1 MTEAC
6 CVQKANPHSS
16 DWMGDLVGVA
26 TAAISSGLMA
36 AVRSK
41 PPVWFCFVCPIVLG
55 EFFPFF
61 FNLGLG
67 HIAQLICERYKLPDE
82 ECLDLW

>member
-1 MTEAC
+1 MQNGTTW
-6 CVQKANPHSS
+6 SS
-16 DWMGDLVGVA
+16 TWMEDLVSMA
-26 TAAISSGLMA
+26 TAAISSGVMA
-36 AVRSK
+36 TVRAK

-67 HIAQLICERYKLPDE
+67 HIAEVICQRYHLSDE

>member
-1 MTEAC
+1 M
-6 CVQKANPHSS
+6 
-16 DWMGDLVGVA
+16 A
-26 TAAISSGLMA
+26 T
-36 AVRSK
+36 VRVK
-41 PPVWFCFVCPIVLG
+41 PPLWFCFVCPIVLG

-67 HIAQLICERYKLPDE
+67 HIAELICERYHLSDE